1 MAKKRDINLLE
12 SLNQSTKKK
21 SSSSMTA
28 IMAFGIVVLV
38 GVMVFLFASAKVQT
52 SKNNE
57 IIADL
62 DNQLAKEDQVI
73 QLEEAYAQ
81 AQQEYMSKISDVI
94 ASVYPNKSALEAAKM
109 SSMFLNVLFD
119 YIENTDDLDGNNTIK
134 VTNMAF
140 TSSTITL
147 LCGTNSYSDG
157 WNFIRFL
164 AGELDTEESKKN
176 LLYFSGVEEN
186 YPGFP
191 SAVGNGE
198 YGITFTLKFNVNWGA
213 FV

>member
-28 IMAFGIVVLV
+28 IMAFGIVVLI
-38 GVMVFLFASAKVQT
+38 GAMVFLFASAKVQV

-57 IIADL
+57 VLDDL
-62 DNQLAKEDQVI
+62 NEQLSKEEDVI
-73 QLEEAYAQ
+73 KLEEAYAK

-94 ASVYPNKSALEAAKM
+94 ASVYPNKSAIETAKM
-109 SSMFLNVLFD
+109 SSMFMSLLFD
-119 YIENTDDLDGNNTIK
+119 YIENTDDAMGENTIK
-134 VTNMAF
+134 VTNMKF
-140 TSSTITL
+140 TSSTVTL
-147 LCGTNSYSDG
+147 LCGTNTYSDG
-157 WNFIRFL
+157 WHFIRFL

-191 SAVGNGE
+191 SSTGEGE
-198 YGITFTLKFNVNWGA
+198 YGISFTLKFNVNWGA
-213 FV
+213 FA